1 MTVRTVFAGALALCA
16 ASLPV
21 YAQGYIGGYALD
33 SATSTPLPCLQV
45 ALIDTSGRVV
55 ARQLTTGEGQFQLD
69 APPKGT
75 YRLRFFAWAHDTLL
89 GPAEE
94 LEPTTER
101 TRKYVLTLRPDA
113 KLAARAP
120 AAPGTGKTADTAAD
134 APPRLPRH
142 AQLTPL
148 RYPQDLRENHVQ
160 GEVIVHYVVDSTG
173 RVIPPTVQIARST
186 NQGFTDA
193 VLPFL
198 RLVQYAPA
206 RLDHHPV
213 CALMRDWPFT
223 FSLR

>member
-1 MTVRTVFAGALALCA
+1 L
-16 ASLPV
+16 S
-21 YAQGYIGGYALD
+21 AQGYIGGFALD

-45 ALIDTSGRVV
+45 ALIDTSGHVV

-120 AAPGTGKTADTAAD
+120 AGPAAGSDTAAD
-134 APPRLPRH
+134 APPRLPPN
-142 AQLTPL
+142 AQSVPL
-148 RYPQDLRENHVQ
+148 RYPWNLRVNHVQ

-173 RVIPPTVQIARST
+173 RIIPPTVQIARST

-198 RLVQYAPA
+198 REVQYTPA
-206 RLDHHPV
+206 RLDHRPA

>member
-1 MTVRTVFAGALALCA
+1 MRFTLALAMSLIA
-16 ASLPV
+16 APLS
-21 YAQGYIGGYALD
+21 AQGYIGGYTLD
-33 SATSTPLPCLQV
+33 SATNTPLPCLQV

-69 APPKGT
+69 APPKGM
-75 YRLRFFAWAHDTLL
+75 YRLRFFAWAHDTMV

-94 LEPTTER
+94 LEPTTEH
-101 TRKYVLTLRPDA
+101 TRKYLLTLRPDA

-120 AAPGTGKTADTAAD
+120 AAPGTGKIADTAAD

-142 AQLTPL
+142 AQSTPL
-148 RYPQDLRENHVQ
+148 RYPQDLRENRVQ

-173 RVIPPTVQIARST
+173 KVIPPTVQIARST

-193 VLPFL
+193 VLPYL
-198 RLVQYAPA
+198 RWVQYEPA
-206 RLDHHPV
+206 RLDHRPV